1 MSTQSTLSTQEKV
14 VELIQNTSEVV
25 KTAAAVVSEQ
35 EKTAAAVSQLIPG
48 VVKALVDNERIDAVQ
63 AEKVAKALT
72 NPVNAL
78 KLLEKLAAHRNA
90 GEQRLGTSVVK
101 TAGTASAAE
110 RTHYVGERTS
120 QLRPSDALLFQGLGL
135 QVPTE

>member
-1 MSTQSTLSTQEKV
+1 MTAVNPLTTQEKV
-14 VELIQNTSEVV
+14 VDLIQQTSEVV
-25 KTAAAVVSEQ
+25 KLAAATINDQ

-48 VVKALVDNERIDAVQ
+48 VVKALVDNERIDASQ
-63 AEKVAKALT
+63 AEKVSQALA

-90 GEQRLGTSVVK
+90 SESQHLGTSVAK
-101 TAGTASAAE
+101 TASAAGD
-110 RTHYVGERTS
+110 RSNFVGERTS
-120 QLRPSDALLFQGLGL
+120 QLRPSDALLFSGLGL